1 MDLLWYAYEN
11 DYDPEEVGPV
21 MGMTAEEIE
30 LNYRNFE
37 RRSETTE
44 YLRTPPI
51 NDYIFI

>member
-11 DYDPEEVGPV
+11 NYDPEEVGRV
-21 MGMTAEEIE
+21 MDMTADDI
-30 LNYRNFE
+30 LRNYRNFE
-37 RRSETTE
+37 RRSATTE

>member
-1 MDLLWYAYEN
+1 MRTSMILLRW
-11 DYDPEEVGPV
+11 GKV

-30 LNYRNFE
+30 RNYRNFE
-37 RRSETTE
+37 RRTETTE